1 MNVKSPC
8 IDHCKLNEKKNQ
20 CVGCHRTV
28 EEITEWN
35 SYSNDKKIKI
45 LKLLKLRKSGIVCFL
60 FMIFFYNT
68 VLSFDNWIGNW
79 IALDQW
85 QSEFE
90 IVIKKDG
97 TATTDY
103 GSGDQGN
110 WLIVDGNLLIKWSSG
125 KEDYLFSGVMGYQR
139 LSKDKNGSYTSGL
152 SKSLN

>member
-1 MNVKSPC
+1 M
-8 IDHCKLNEKKNQ
+8 
-20 CVGCHRTV
+20 
-28 EEITEWN
+28 
-35 SYSNDKKIKI
+35 
-45 LKLLKLRKSGIVCFL
+45 
-60 FMIFFYNT
+60 FFYNK

-110 WLIVDGNLLIKWSSG
+110 WTIVDGNLLIKWSSG
-125 KEDYLFSGVMGYQR
+125 KGRLFIQWCY
-139 LSKDKNGSYTSGL
+139 GL
-152 SKSLN
+152 STLIKR

>member
-110 WLIVDGNLLIKWSSG
+110 WTIVDGNLLIKWSSG

>member
-110 WLIVDGNLLIKWSSG
+110 WLIVDGNLLINGVLEKKIIYSVALWVINAYQKIKW
-125 KEDYLFSGVMGYQR
+125 KLYQWII
-139 LSKDKNGSYTSGL
+139 KIT
-152 SKSLN
+152 

>member
-1 MNVKSPC
+1 
-8 IDHCKLNEKKNQ
+8 
-20 CVGCHRTV
+20 
-28 EEITEWN
+28 
-35 SYSNDKKIKI
+35 
-45 LKLLKLRKSGIVCFL
+45 
-60 FMIFFYNT
+60 MIFFYNT

-139 LSKDKNGSYTSGL
+139 LSKDKMEVIPVDYQNHLTNFKYGFF
-152 SKSLN
+152 K